1 MASSMAVRT
10 SEATLWGWRINS
22 KGTEKAPVWVA
33 LAGAPKGYELGKRV
47 PIRWRVA
54 CDHFETPIEG
64 APETPHNSELLDS
77 IWSDSHTGGEALLEI
92 GGAFFR
98 FGRATRYKQPY
109 LIPLEFPPEYAHLV
123 GKIQEL
129 VAAERRSAELILQ
142 LGSALAHKHGGW

>member
-1 MASSMAVRT
+1 MTTMHVRT
-10 SEATLWGWRINS
+10 TDATLWGWRIN
-22 KGTEKAPVWVA
+22 KGGTALAPKWVA
-33 LAGAPKGYELGKRV
+33 LGGAPKGYELGGRV

-54 CDHFETPIEG
+54 CDLEVPLPDAKEM
-64 APETPHNSELLDS
+64 PHNGELLDRIS
-77 IWSDSHTGGEALLEI
+77 WDASYEGEALLEI
-92 GGAFFR
+92 GGTFFR
-98 FGRATRYKQPY
+98 FGRAKKFGTAY